1 MDLSDSEKR
10 DLIKLIENNKPIPEQ
25 YKFRLFEKS
34 SEIELLWN
42 GKNNEVTNV
51 NLPFQ
56 IIENVD
62 EPRKNIEPQLQGNLF
77 DDRGRKLSGW
87 TNKLIW
93 GNNSL
98 VLSSLINGNLRDEI
112 EKQGGLKLVY
122 IDPPFNVG
130 DDFELEIE
138 VGKEILSKKRNAL
151 EQLAF
156 SDTWGKGED
165 SFLSMIY
172 ERLKLIHSL
181 LHEDGLVFVH
191 CDWRLNSSLRL
202 VLDEIFGNKCFKNE
216 VHIKRK
222 TKNIQSQF
230 SEVRMLNI
238 AFDSVFI
245 YSKNENKKIR
255 VPKKKLKEINFE
267 GKWNNFWNNADR
279 PTLRY
284 DLLGISLKT
293 GQWRWKKEKALEAV
307 ENYKEYLLKHNNLTL
322 SEYWEKTGK
331 IKRFIRRKE
340 GATRC
345 YYWVSPTDETT
356 VDTDWSDFYGYDN
369 SQAYPTAKSENLL
382 NRIIEN
388 FSSENDLIGDF
399 FSGSGTTLVVAEKL
413 NRKWIGCDLGKFAI
427 HTARKRLIQ
436 VQRDK
441 EQIRENFRPFEVLN
455 LGKYQREFFFKDYLY
470 NERNIKNEQS
480 EQHYYDL
487 ILNAYKA
494 KQEKGYI
501 ILKGVKNNRAVAVG
515 PFNLQVTRLFVEN
528 VINECLENKILAVDI
543 LGFEFEMGL
552 FPNIRDVAGKKGVDL
567 NCLYIPNDIFDKKAV
582 KKHQII
588 FYNTAFIDAQIVTK
602 KKEFCIKLKG
612 YVIFDSDTLF
622 EEALSEL
629 DKGEKREILMKNSII
644 KIEKDKEGKI
654 KKQVIKMEWSSWVDY
669 WSVDFDFEN
678 KKEIIREDGV
688 EKWTNDYIFENEW
701 QSFRTQKIDI
711 EFETPYRKIIKGKK
725 IAVKVID
732 IFGNDTMKILE
743 I

>member
-1 MDLSDSEKR
+1 MDLLDSEKR
-10 DLIKLIENNKPIPEQ
+10 DLIKLIEDNKPIPEQ
-25 YKFRLFEKS
+25 YKFRLFEKN

-42 GKNNEVTNV
+42 GKSNEVTNV

-62 EPRKNIEPQLQGNLF
+62 EPRKNIEPELQGNLF

-230 SEVRMLNI
+230 SEVKMLNI

-245 YSKNENKKIR
+245 YSKNENRKIK
-255 VPKKKLKEINFE
+255 VPKKKLKEINFD

-293 GQWRWKKEKALEAV
+293 GQWRWTKEKALEAV
-307 ENYKEYLLKHNNLTL
+307 ENYKEYQLKHNNLTL
-322 SEYWEKTGK
+322 SKYWEKTGK

-345 YYWVSPTDETT
+345 YYWVPPTDETT

-441 EQIRENFRPFEVLN
+441 EKNRENFRPFEVLN

-494 KQEKGYI
+494 KHEEGYR
-501 ILKGVKNNRAVAVG
+501 ILKGVKNNRAVSVG
-515 PFNLQVTRLFVEN
+515 
-528 VINECLENKILAVDI
+528 
-543 LGFEFEMGL
+543 
-552 FPNIRDVAGKKGVDL
+552 
-567 NCLYIPNDIFDKKAV
+567 
-582 KKHQII
+582 
-588 FYNTAFIDAQIVTK
+588 
-602 KKEFCIKLKG
+602 
-612 YVIFDSDTLF
+612 
-622 EEALSEL
+622 
-629 DKGEKREILMKNSII
+629 
-644 KIEKDKEGKI
+644 
-654 KKQVIKMEWSSWVDY
+654 
-669 WSVDFDFEN
+669 
-678 KKEIIREDGV
+678 
-688 EKWTNDYIFENEW
+688 
-701 QSFRTQKIDI
+701 
-711 EFETPYRKIIKGKK
+711 
-725 IAVKVID
+725 
-732 IFGNDTMKILE
+732 ILE
-743 I
+743 F

>member
-10 DLIKLIENNKPIPEQ
+10 DLINLIENNKSLPEQ
-25 YKFRLFEKS
+25 YRFKLFKKNE
-34 SEIELLWN
+34 EIELLWN
-42 GKNNEVTNV
+42 GKSNEVTNV

-56 IIENVD
+56 IIEHVD
-62 EPRKNIEPQLQGNLF
+62 EPRKNIEPELQGNLF
-77 DDRGRKLSGW
+77 DTRGRKLTGW

-98 VLSSLINGNLRDEI
+98 ILSSLINGELKNEI

-130 DDFELEIE
+130 DNFEFELEI
-138 VGKEILSKKRNAL
+138 GKETLSKKRNAL

-156 SDTWGKGED
+156 GDTWGKGED

-181 LHEDGLVFVH
+181 LHEDGLIFVH

-202 VLDEIFGNKCFKNE
+202 VLNEIFGEDCFKNE
-216 VHIKRK
+216 VYIKRK
-222 TKNIQSQF
+222 TKNIQNQF
-230 SEVRMLNI
+230 SEVKMLNI
-238 AFDSVFI
+238 AFDSIFI
-245 YSKNENKKIR
+245 FSKKSDKKIR
-255 VPKKKLKEINFE
+255 VPKKKLLEANVD

-279 PTLRY
+279 PTMRY
-284 DLLGISLKT
+284 ELLGIKLTT
-293 GQWRWKKEKALEAV
+293 GQWRWKKEKAIEAV
-307 ENYKEYLLKHNNLTL
+307 ENYNEYITKHKHLTL
-322 SEYWEKTGK
+322 KEYWEKTGK
-331 IKRFIRRKE
+331 EKRFIMRKE

-345 YYWVSPTDETT
+345 YYWVPPTEETT
-356 VDTDWSDFYGYDN
+356 VDTDWTDFYGYDN
-369 SQAYPTAKSENLL
+369 AQPYPTAKSELL
-382 NRIIEN
+382 LDRIIKN
-388 FSSENDLIGDF
+388 FSDENDLIADF
-399 FSGSGTTLVVAEKL
+399 FCGSGTTLSVAEKL

-427 HTARKRLIQ
+427 HTSRKRLIE

-441 EQIRENFRPFEVLN
+441 EKNGEHFRPFEVLN

-470 NERNIKNEQS
+470 NQRNIKNEQS
-480 EQHYYDL
+480 EEHYYDL
-487 ILNAYKA
+487 ILKAYKG
-494 KQEKGYI
+494 KKEEGYRIIKGT
-501 ILKGVKNNRAVAVG
+501 KNNRAVAIG
-515 PFNLQVTRLFVEN
+515 PFNLQVTRLFVES
-528 VINECLENKILAVDI
+528 VINECLENKILSVDI

-552 FPNIRDVAGKKGVDL
+552 FPNIRDIAGKQGIDL

-602 KKEFCIKLKG
+602 KKEFCVKLKG
-612 YVIFDSDTLF
+612 YVVFDSDTLF

-629 DKGEKREILMKNSII
+629 DKGEKREILMNNSII
-644 KIEKDKEGKI
+644 KIEKGKDGKI
-654 KKQVIKMEWSSWVDY
+654 KKQVIKMNWSDWVDY

-678 KKEIIREDGV
+678 KKEIIKEDGKD
-688 EKWTNDYIFENEW
+688 KWTNDYIFENEW
-701 QSFRTQKIDI
+701 QSFRSKENEI
-711 EFETPYRKIIKGKK
+711 EFETPCRPIVKGKK

-743 I
+743 M